1 MLNKKYRMKAINYRL
16 CLGWSEI
23 CLIIIGVMMTPVW
36 LDWQSTSSWTIR
48 LAAIM
53 MVLGA
58 VYTGARALAKNA
70 TMGYTGGIA
79 WLIAIVAMAFSGIL
93 DTWSLIGV
101 GIIALG
107 IIIDLIRTRLN
118 GEAVA

>member
-1 MLNKKYRMKAINYRL
+1 MERNLFNYHWRDDDA
-16 CLGWSEI
+16 CLA
-23 CLIIIGVMMTPVW
+23 
-36 LDWQSTSSWTIR
+36 R
-48 LAAIM
+48 LAIDFHLDNKACRH
-53 MVLGA
+53 
-58 VYTGARALAKNA
+58 YDGARGSIYGSEGFGKNA

-101 GIIALG
+101 GLIALG